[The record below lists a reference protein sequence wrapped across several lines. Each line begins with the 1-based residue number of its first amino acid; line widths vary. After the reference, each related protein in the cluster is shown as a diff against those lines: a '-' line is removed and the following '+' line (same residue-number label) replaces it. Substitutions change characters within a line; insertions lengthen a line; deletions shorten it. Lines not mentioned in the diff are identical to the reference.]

1 MHDRAKNLCA
11 YLGELYDK
19 YLPVPPPAV
28 EPEVEGEKKEGEKK
42 EEENQEEGEDPKK
55 VPPKSDIELLG
66 IAIKTYFD
74 DEKVFKNFQFG
85 YLGLLCNN
93 ETARPKI
100 QKLREMDKDPE
111 YRKLQIAGLRDK
123 TRKAKE
129 LLEKLEATP
138 DEELDKVI
146 VKLSLYINLFT
157 KIYFE

>member
-1 MHDRAKNLCA
+1 MHDRAKNLCS

-19 YLPVPPPAV
+19 YLPVPPVDVQPQV
-28 EPEVEGEKKEGEKK
+28 EEEKK
-42 EEENQEEGEDPKK
+42 EEENQEGEDQPKK
-55 VPPKSDIELLG
+55 DPPKSDIELLG

-93 ETARPKI
+93 ETARPRI

-111 YRKLQIAGLRDK
+111 YRKLQIAGFRDK
-123 TRKAKE
+123 TRRAKE
-129 LLEKLEATP
+129 LLDKLEATP